1 MIERIITNNLK
12 KALFKGKAILLIG
25 PRQVGKTTLLNFIA
39 KEYKKPYLWLNADES
54 DIALKLE
61 NATSTALKALIG
73 ESKLVI
79 IDEAQVIKNI
89 GKTLKLITDTL
100 KDVQVIATGSSAF
113 ELRNKMNEPLTGRKD
128 EFHLYPITISEMNE
142 EHGELTESRLLEHR
156 LIYGFYPE
164 VINNQGDEQKTLRDL
179 SGSYLYKD
187 LLMIDGIKKASMLD
201 KLLQALALQLGNEV
215 SYTELAHLLGGVDPA
230 TVEKYID
237 LLEKCFVVFKLSAL
251 SRNHRNEIKKGKKI
265 YFWDNGI
272 RNAIIKNFQPLEL
285 RTDKGAL
292 WENFLISERFKQN
305 SYNGNWVNSFF
316 WRTFDGS
323 EIDYIEEKDGKMF
336 AYEFKWNAEK
346 KKVRFPI
353 AFNSAYKDSEF
364 KVIDKNNYGEFVV

>member
-1 MIERIITNNLK
+1 MIERTITKNLK

-25 PRQVGKTTLLNFIA
+25 PRQVGKTTLLHFIA
-39 KEYKKPYLWLNADES
+39 NEYKKPYLWLNADES

-61 NATSTALKALIG
+61 NTTSTELKALIG
-73 ESKLVI
+73 QNKLVI
-79 IDEAQVIKNI
+79 VDEAQVIKNI
-89 GKTLKLITDTL
+89 GKTLKLITDSL

-113 ELRNKMNEPLTGRKD
+113 ELRNKMNEPLTGRKN
-128 EFHLYPITISEMNE
+128 EFNLYPITIAEMNAN
-142 EHGELTESRLLEHR
+142 HGELAEGRLLEHR

-164 VINNQGDEQKTLRDL
+164 VINNIGEEQKTLRDL

-215 SYTELAHLLGGVDPA
+215 SYTELAQLLGGVDPA

-237 LLEKCFVVFKLSAL
+237 LLEKSFVVFKLPAL

-292 WENFLISERFKQN
+292 WENFLISERLKQN
-305 SYNGNWVNSFF
+305 SYNGNWVNSYF

-323 EIDYIEEKDGKMF
+323 EIDYIEEKDGKMS

-346 KKVRFPI
+346 KKVKFPG
-353 AFNSAYKDSEF
+353 AFSGSYENSEF
-364 KVIDKNNYGEFVV
+364 RVIDKNNYGEFV

>member
-1 MIERIITNNLK
+1 MIERTITKNLK
-12 KALFKGKAILLIG
+12 TALFKGKAILLIG
-25 PRQVGKTTLLNFIA
+25 PRQVGKTTLLHFIA
-39 KEYKKPYLWLNADES
+39 NEYKKPYLWLNADES

-61 NATSTALKALIG
+61 NTTSTELKALIG
-73 ESKLVI
+73 QNKLVI
-79 IDEAQVIKNI
+79 VDEAQVIKNI
-89 GKTLKLITDTL
+89 GKTLKLITDSL

-113 ELRNKMNEPLTGRKD
+113 ELRNKMNEPLTGRKN
-128 EFHLYPITISEMNE
+128 EFNLYPITIAEMNAN
-142 EHGELTESRLLEHR
+142 HGELAEGRLLEHR

-164 VINNQGDEQKTLRDL
+164 VINNIGEEQKTLRDL

-215 SYTELAHLLGGVDPA
+215 SYTELAQLLGGVDPA

-237 LLEKCFVVFKLSAL
+237 LLEKSFVVFKLPAL

-292 WENFLISERFKQN
+292 WENFLISERLKQN
-305 SYNGNWVNSFF
+305 SYNGNWVNSYF

-323 EIDYIEEKDGKMF
+323 EIDYIEEKDGKMS

-346 KKVRFPI
+346 KKVKLPGSFSDSYE
-353 AFNSAYKDSEF
+353 NSEF
-364 KVIDKNNYGEFVV
+364 RVIDKNNYGEFV

>member
-1 MIERIITNNLK
+1 MIARQIRQKVLDKLNR
-12 KALFKGKAILLIG
+12 GKAIVLVG
-25 PRQVGKTTLLNFIA
+25 PRQVGKTTLINSILNG
-39 KEYKKPYLWLNADES
+39 KEFLFLDAD
-54 DIALKLE
+54 DPTVRALLSSANTEQLRTLLGTHKLIF
-61 NATSTALKALIG
+61 L
-73 ESKLVI
+73 
-79 IDEAQVIKNI
+79 DEAQRIPGI
-89 GKTLKLITDTL
+89 GITLKIITDQF
-100 KDVQVIATGSSAF
+100 KDVQLLVIGSSSF
-113 ELRNKMNEPLTGRKD
+113 DLGNEINEPLTGRKW
-128 EFHLYPITISEMNE
+128 EYELYPISWEEYENHVGFLKSEQQLEN
-142 EHGELTESRLLEHR
+142 RLL
-156 LIYGFYPE
+156 YGFYPE
-164 VINNQGDEQKTLRDL
+164 VINNIGEEQKTLRDL

-215 SYTELAHLLGGVDPA
+215 SYTELAQLLGGVDPA

-237 LLEKCFVVFKLSAL
+237 LLEKSFVVFKLPAL

-292 WENFLISERFKQN
+292 WENLLISERLKQN
-305 SYNGNWVNSFF
+305 SYNGNWVNSYF

-323 EIDYIEEKDGKMF
+323 EIDYIEEKDGKMS

-346 KKVRFPI
+346 KKVKFPS
-353 AFNSAYKDSEF
+353 AFSGSYENSEF
-364 KVIDKNNYGEFVV
+364 RVIDKNNYGEFV

>member
-1 MIERIITNNLK
+1 MIERSITKDLK

-25 PRQVGKTTLLNFIA
+25 PRQVGKTTLLHFIA
-39 KEYKKPYLWLNADES
+39 AEYKKPYLWLNADES
-54 DIALKLE
+54 DIAVKLE
-61 NATSTALKALIG
+61 NTTSTALKALIG
-73 ESKLVI
+73 NNKLVI

-113 ELRNKMNEPLTGRKD
+113 ELRNKMNEPLTGRKN
-128 EFHLYPITISEMNE
+128 EFHLYPMSVSEMNT
-142 EHGELTESRLLEHR
+142 EHGALAESRLLEHR
-156 LIYGFYPE
+156 LIYGLYPE
-164 VINNQGDEQKTLRDL
+164 VINNQGEEQKTLRDL

-187 LLMIDGIKKASMLD
+187 LLMIDGIKKASLLD

-215 SYTELAHLLGGVDPA
+215 SYTEIAQLLGGVDPA

-237 LLEKCFVVFKLSAL
+237 LLEKSYVVFKLPAL

-272 RNAIIKNFQPLEL
+272 RNAIIKNFQPLDL

-292 WENFLISERFKQN
+292 WENFLISERLKQN
-305 SYNGNWVNSFF
+305 SYNGNWVNSYF
-316 WRTFDGS
+316 WRTFNGS

-336 AYEFKWNAEK
+336 AFEFKWNAEK
-346 KKVRFPI
+346 KKVKVPL
-353 AFNSAYKDSEF
+353 AFSGSYENSEF
-364 KVIDKNNYGEFVV
+364 SVIEKNNYGEFV

>member
-1 MIERIITNNLK
+1 MIERTITKNLK
-12 KALFKGKAILLIG
+12 TALFKGKAILLIG
-25 PRQVGKTTLLNFIA
+25 PRQVGKTTLLHFIA
-39 KEYKKPYLWLNADES
+39 NEYKKPYLWLNADES

-61 NATSTALKALIG
+61 NTTSTELKALIG
-73 ESKLVI
+73 QNKLVI
-79 IDEAQVIKNI
+79 VDEAQVIKNI
-89 GKTLKLITDTL
+89 GKTLKLITDSL

-113 ELRNKMNEPLTGRKD
+113 ELRNKMNEPLTGRKN
-128 EFHLYPITISEMNE
+128 EFNLYPITIAEMNAN
-142 EHGELTESRLLEHR
+142 HGELAEGRLLEHR

-164 VINNQGDEQKTLRDL
+164 VINNIGEEQKTLRDL

-215 SYTELAHLLGGVDPA
+215 SYTELAQLLGGVDPA

-237 LLEKCFVVFKLSAL
+237 LLEKSFVVFKLPAL

-292 WENFLISERFKQN
+292 WENFLISERLKQN
-305 SYNGNWVNSFF
+305 SYNGNWVNSYF

-323 EIDYIEEKDGKMF
+323 EIDYIEEKDGKMS

-346 KKVRFPI
+346 KKVKFPS
-353 AFNSAYKDSEF
+353 AFSGSYENSEF
-364 KVIDKNNYGEFVV
+364 RVIDKNNYGEFV